1 MRLFWTRAGCG
12 TNLPPQDAAI
22 SGLKKPRLLE
32 VSPKWTRCH
41 PHSLARAMDGF
52 FHGQR
57 AASCLVAL
65 AVVSMASPL
74 VGPAA
79 AAEPSAGSRPN
90 ILFLFADDFTYEAVR
105 AFGHTDIDTPNLDRL
120 AASGT
125 TFSHAYNMGS
135 WSGAVCVAS
144 RTMLITGR
152 SVWDANQIYQTTDAE
167 REAGV
172 LWPQLMSKA
181 GYRTYMT
188 GKWHIRTDA
197 AKCFDVALHVRP
209 GMPKDTPSAY
219 SRPPAEGE
227 DPWSPSDRSL
237 GGFWE
242 GGKHWSEVTAD
253 DAIDFLSDAAMSE
266 QPAFFYVAFNAPHD
280 PRQSPQ
286 AVLDR
291 YPVERIA
298 LPEPFLPEYPYAE
311 AIGAGR
317 GLRDEKLAP
326 FPRTERAV
334 KVHRREYYALITHL
348 DEQIG
353 RILDALEA
361 SGQADRTWIFFTADH
376 GLAVGHH
383 GLLGKQNSY
392 DHSTRVPFIVAGP
405 GVRSGVTDA
414 TPIYLQDVM
423 ATSLE
428 LAAAER
434 PEHVFYTSL
443 LPWLTAEP
451 SAAPPPPYASIYGS
465 YLDRQRSITHDGWK
479 LLVYPKAAAVR
490 LYNLANDP
498 EEAVD
503 LAIQPE
509 HAPRLRKLF
518 DRLRA
523 VQQEL
528 GDTVHL
534 TAVSP

>member
-1 MRLFWTRAGCG
+1 MRLPLST
-12 TNLPPQDAAI
+12 
-22 SGLKKPRLLE
+22 
-32 VSPKWTRCH
+32 TRCGVA
-41 PHSLARAMDGF
+41 SLVR
-52 FHGQR
+52 R
-57 AASCLVAL
+57 LAL
-65 AVVSMASPL
+65 
-74 VGPAA
+74 AA
-79 AAEPSAGSRPN
+79 AALLCSLTTWHAALATEAPGRPD
-90 ILFLFADDFTYEAVR
+90 ILFLFADDFTYEAIR

-120 AASGT
+120 AARGT
-125 TFSHAYNMGS
+125 TFSHASNMGS

-152 SVWDANQIYQTTDAE
+152 SVWSANRIYQTTDAE
-167 REAGV
+167 RQAGV
-172 LWPQLMSKA
+172 LWPQLLSEA

-197 AKCFDVALHVRP
+197 AKCFDVARHVRP

-227 DPWSPSDRSL
+227 DPWSPTDRSL

-242 GGKHWSEVTAD
+242 GGTHWSEVTAND
-253 DAIDFLSDAAMSE
+253 CIDFLKEAHAGD
-266 QPAFFYVAFNAPHD
+266 QPSFFYVAFNAPHD

-286 AVLDR
+286 AFLDR

-311 AIGAGR
+311 AMGAGH

-353 RILDALEA
+353 RILDTLKA
-361 SGQADRTWIFFTADH
+361 SGKADNTWIFFTADH

-383 GLLGKQNSY
+383 GLLGKQNPY

-405 GVRSGVTDA
+405 GVAEGVTDP

-423 ATSLE
+423 PTALE
-428 LAAAER
+428 LAGAEK
-434 PEHVFYTSL
+434 PEHVFYHSL
-443 LPWLTAEP
+443 LPRLTDE
-451 SAAPPPPYASIYGS
+451 SAPPPPPYEAIYGS

-479 LLVYPKAAAVR
+479 LIVYPKAEAVR
-490 LYNLANDP
+490 LYHVADDP
-498 EEAVD
+498 QETVD
-503 LAIQPE
+503 LAASPL
-509 HAPRLRKLF
+509 HAERRADLFARLL
-518 DRLRA
+518 DL
-523 VQQEL
+523 QEQL
-528 GDTVHL
+528 GDTVDL
-534 TAVSP
+534 ATLQP

>member
-1 MRLFWTRAGCG
+1 MRLLWTVCVV
-12 TNLPPQDAAI
+12 
-22 SGLKKPRLLE
+22 GL
-32 VSPKWTRCH
+32 
-41 PHSLARAMDGF
+41 
-52 FHGQR
+52 
-57 AASCLVAL
+57 L
-65 AVVSMASPL
+65 AVLLGDDASPL
-74 VGPAA
+74 ATRAVAAEGPA
-79 AAEPSAGSRPN
+79 GSKPD
-90 ILFLFADDFTYEAVR
+90 ILFLFADDFTYEAIR

-120 AASGT
+120 AARGT

-152 SVWDANQIYQTTDAE
+152 SVWDANSIYQKTDAQ

-172 LWPQLMSKA
+172 LWPQLMSRA

-197 AKCFDVALHVRP
+197 AKCFDVARHVRP

-227 DPWSPSDRSL
+227 DPWSPTDRSL

-242 GGKHWSEVTAD
+242 GGTHWSEVTAND
-253 DAIDFLSDAAMSE
+253 GLDFLADASKGD

-286 AVLDR
+286 EYLDR
-291 YPVERIA
+291 YPLERIA

-311 AIGAGR
+311 QMGAGR

-334 KVHRREYYALITHL
+334 KVHRREYYALVTHL

-353 RILDALEA
+353 RILDALDA
-361 SGQADRTWIFFTADH
+361 SGKADSTWIFFTADH

-383 GLLGKQNSY
+383 GLLGKQNPY

-405 GVRSGVTDA
+405 GVKSGVTDA

-428 LAAAER
+428 LAGAER

-443 LPWLTAEP
+443 LPRLTAGDT
-451 SAAPPPPYASIYGS
+451 APPPPYESIYGS
-465 YLDRQRSITHDGWK
+465 YLNRQRSITHDDWK
-479 LLVYPKAAAVR
+479 LIVYPEAEAVR
-490 LYNLANDP
+490 LYHLTDDP
-498 EEAVD
+498 GETVD
-503 LAIQPE
+503 LASQPE
-509 HAPRLRKLF
+509 HATQLRTLFTRLTSL
-518 DRLRA
+518 
-523 VQQEL
+523 QQEL
-528 GDTVHL
+528 GDTVDL